1 MEPDRPRGPGPAVVA
16 PRPAGPPPPP
26 LEESVL
32 SVIDLRPLDTA
43 TADLSRIIPRANV
56 DVSSVVPVVAPIIE
70 QVRHGGERTLLDLAE
85 RFDSVRPPAL
95 RVPGEALEAALAGL
109 DPRVRAALEESI
121 RRARLVHDAQHP
133 QDSTVE
139 LGEGA
144 VVENHWIPVGRVGL
158 YVPGGRA
165 VYPSSV
171 VMNVVPAQA
180 AGVGSLAVTSPP
192 QRDHGGLPH
201 PTVLAACALLGVDEV
216 YAAGGAQAVAMLA
229 HGVQDDDGGWLCA
242 PVDLVTGPGNVY
254 VAAAKRALQ
263 GVIGVDAEAG
273 PSEIAVIADGT
284 ARADWVA
291 ADLISQSEHDPLAA
305 SVLIT
310 DSEDLLR
317 DVQAAIEA
325 QVPGAFHEDQIR
337 EALTGPQSGVLLVRD
352 MDQAVEVSDR
362 YATEHLEIQ
371 TRDPEALVGRIRNA
385 GAVFV
390 GPYAPVPLGDYSA
403 GSNHVLPTSGTAR
416 HSSGLN
422 TVTFLRLQQRI
433 RYTETGLEEV
443 ADGIG
448 VLAED
453 ERLPAHG
460 AAIRA
465 RFA

>member
-1 MEPDRPRGPGPAVVA
+1 M
-16 PRPAGPPPPP
+16 
-26 LEESVL
+26 L
-32 SVIDLRPLDTA
+32 SVTDLRPLDTA

-70 QVRHGGERTLLDLAE
+70 QVRHGGEQTLLDLAE
-85 RFDSVRPPAL
+85 RFDGVRPPAL

-121 RRARLVHDAQHP
+121 RRARLVHAAQHP

-390 GPYAPVPLGDYSA
+390 GPHAPVPLGDYSA

>member
-1 MEPDRPRGPGPAVVA
+1 M
-16 PRPAGPPPPP
+16 
-26 LEESVL
+26 L
-32 SVIDLRPLDTA
+32 SVTDLRPLDTA

-70 QVRHGGERTLLDLAE
+70 QVRHGGEQTLLELAE
-85 RFDSVRPPAL
+85 RFDGVRPPAL
-95 RVPGEALEAALAGL
+95 RVPAEALEAALTGL
-109 DPRVRAALEESI
+109 DPQVRAALEESI
-121 RRARLVHDAQHP
+121 RRARLVHAAQHP

-144 VVENHWIPVGRVGL
+144 VVENHWLPVGRVGL

-433 RYTETGLEEV
+433 RYTETGLKEV

>member
-1 MEPDRPRGPGPAVVA
+1 M
-16 PRPAGPPPPP
+16 
-26 LEESVL
+26 L
-32 SVIDLRPLDTA
+32 SVTDLRPLDTA

-70 QVRHGGERTLLDLAE
+70 QVRHGGEQTLLELAE
-85 RFDSVRPPAL
+85 RFDGVRPPAL
-95 RVPGEALEAALAGL
+95 RVPAEALEAALAGL

-371 TRDPEALVGRIRNA
+371 TRDPEALVGRLRNA

-390 GPYAPVPLGDYSA
+390 GPHAPVPLGDYSA

-416 HSSGLN
+416 FSSGLN

-433 RYTETGLEEV
+433 RYTETGLKEV

>member
-1 MEPDRPRGPGPAVVA
+1 M
-16 PRPAGPPPPP
+16 
-26 LEESVL
+26 L
-32 SVIDLRPLDTA
+32 SVTDLRPLDTA

-56 DVSSVVPVVAPIIE
+56 DVSSVVPAVAPIIE
-70 QVRHGGERTLLDLAE
+70 QVRHGGEQTLLDLAE
-85 RFDSVRPPAL
+85 RFDGVRPPAL
-95 RVPGEALEAALAGL
+95 RMPGEALEAALAGL

-121 RRARLVHDAQHP
+121 RRARLVHAAQHP

-325 QVPGAFHEDQIR
+325 QVPGAFHEEQIR

-390 GPYAPVPLGDYSA
+390 GPHAPVPLGDYSA

-433 RYTETGLEEV
+433 RYTETGLKEV
-443 ADGIG
+443 AEGIG

>member
-1 MEPDRPRGPGPAVVA
+1 M
-16 PRPAGPPPPP
+16 
-26 LEESVL
+26 L
-32 SVIDLRPLDTA
+32 SVTDLRPLDTA

-56 DVSSVVPVVAPIIE
+56 DVSSVVPVVAPILE
-70 QVRHGGERTLLDLAE
+70 QVRHGDEQTLLELAE
-85 RFDSVRPPAL
+85 RFDGVRPPAL
-95 RVPGEALEAALAGL
+95 RVPAEALEAALAGL

-121 RRARLVHDAQHP
+121 RRARLVHAAQHP

-144 VVENHWIPVGRVGL
+144 VVENHWLPVGRVGL

-291 ADLISQSEHDPLAA
+291 ADLISQAEHDPLAA

-390 GPYAPVPLGDYSA
+390 GPHAPVPLGDYSA

>member
-1 MEPDRPRGPGPAVVA
+1 M
-16 PRPAGPPPPP
+16 
-26 LEESVL
+26 L
-32 SVIDLRPLDTA
+32 SVTDLRPLDTA

-70 QVRHGGERTLLDLAE
+70 QVRHGGEQTLLDLAE
-85 RFDSVRPPAL
+85 RFDGVRPPAL
-95 RVPGEALEAALAGL
+95 RVPAEALEAALAGL

-121 RRARLVHDAQHP
+121 RRARLVHAAQHP

-229 HGVQDDDGGWLCA
+229 HGIQDDDGGWLCA

-317 DVQAAIEA
+317 DVLAAIEA

-390 GPYAPVPLGDYSA
+390 GPHAPVPLGDYSA

-433 RYTETGLEEV
+433 RYTETGLKEV

>member
-1 MEPDRPRGPGPAVVA
+1 M
-16 PRPAGPPPPP
+16 
-26 LEESVL
+26 L
-32 SVIDLRPLDTA
+32 SVTDLRAVDTA
-43 TADLSRIIPRANV
+43 TADLSSIIPRADV
-56 DVSSVVPVVAPIIE
+56 DVASMVPAITPIIDE
-70 QVRHGGERTLLDLAE
+70 VRERGAAALLDLAE
-85 RFDSVRPPAL
+85 RFDGVRPASL
-95 RVPGEALEAALAGL
+95 RVPVEALAEALATL

-121 RRARLVHDAQHP
+121 RRARLVHAAQVP
-133 QDSTVE
+133 AGSRVE

-144 VVENHWIPVGRVGL
+144 VVENRWVPVGRVGL

-180 AGVGSLAVTSPP
+180 AGVGALAVTSPP
-192 QRDHGGLPH
+192 QREHGGLPH

-229 HGVQDDDGGWLCA
+229 LGVRDDDGDGWLCA

-263 GVIGVDAEAG
+263 GTIGVDAEAG

-310 DSEDLLR
+310 DSEEIVR
-317 DVQAAIEA
+317 DVLAAVEA
-325 QVPGAFHEDQIR
+325 QVPGTLHEEQVR
-337 EALTGPQSGVLLVRD
+337 VALTGPQSGVLLVRD

-371 TRDPEALVGRIRNA
+371 TRDPDAVAARVRNA

-390 GPYAPVPLGDYSA
+390 GPHSPVPLGDYSA

-422 TVTFLRLQQRI
+422 TVTFLRSQQVI
-433 RYTETGLEEV
+433 RYTAEGLAGV
-443 ADGIG
+443 AEGIEA
-448 VLAED
+448 LAAD
-453 ERLPAHG
+453 EGLPAHG
-460 AAIRA
+460 AAIALRSE
-465 RFA
+465 

>member
-1 MEPDRPRGPGPAVVA
+1 M
-16 PRPAGPPPPP
+16 
-26 LEESVL
+26 L
-32 SVIDLRPLDTA
+32 SVTDLRPLDTA

-56 DVSSVVPVVAPIIE
+56 DVSSVVPVIAPIIE
-70 QVRHGGERTLLDLAE
+70 QVRHGGEQTLLDLAE
-85 RFDSVRPPAL
+85 RFDGVRPPAL

-317 DVQAAIEA
+317 DVLAAIEA

>member
-1 MEPDRPRGPGPAVVA
+1 M
-16 PRPAGPPPPP
+16 
-26 LEESVL
+26 L
-32 SVIDLRPLDTA
+32 SVTDLRPLDTA

-70 QVRHGGERTLLDLAE
+70 QVRHGGEQTLLELAE
-85 RFDSVRPPAL
+85 RFDGVRPPAL
-95 RVPGEALEAALAGL
+95 RVPAEALEAALAGL

-121 RRARLVHDAQHP
+121 RRARLVHAAQHP

-144 VVENHWIPVGRVGL
+144 VVENHWTPVGRVGL

-317 DVQAAIEA
+317 DVLAAIEA

-371 TRDPEALVGRIRNA
+371 TRDPEALVGRLRNA

-390 GPYAPVPLGDYSA
+390 GPHAPVPLGDYSA

-433 RYTETGLEEV
+433 RYTETGLKEV

>member
-1 MEPDRPRGPGPAVVA
+1 M
-16 PRPAGPPPPP
+16 
-26 LEESVL
+26 L
-32 SVIDLRPLDTA
+32 SVTDLRPLDTA

-70 QVRHGGERTLLDLAE
+70 QVRHGGEQTLLDLAE
-85 RFDSVRPPAL
+85 RFDGVRPPAL
-95 RVPGEALEAALAGL
+95 RVPAEALEAALAGL

-121 RRARLVHDAQHP
+121 RRARLVHAAQHP

-144 VVENHWIPVGRVGL
+144 VVENHWTPVGRVGL

-390 GPYAPVPLGDYSA
+390 GPHAPVPLGDYSA

-433 RYTETGLEEV
+433 RYTETGLKEV

>member
-1 MEPDRPRGPGPAVVA
+1 M
-16 PRPAGPPPPP
+16 
-26 LEESVL
+26 L
-32 SVIDLRPLDTA
+32 SVTDLRPLDTA

-56 DVSSVVPVVAPIIE
+56 DVSSVVPAVAPIIE
-70 QVRHGGERTLLDLAE
+70 QVRHGGEQTLLDLAE
-85 RFDSVRPPAL
+85 RFDGVRPPAL

-317 DVQAAIEA
+317 DVRAAIEA
-325 QVPGAFHEDQIR
+325 QVPGAFQEDQIR

-390 GPYAPVPLGDYSA
+390 GPHAPVPLGDYSA

-433 RYTETGLEEV
+433 RYTETGLKEV

>member
-1 MEPDRPRGPGPAVVA
+1 MVPA
-16 PRPAGPPPPP
+16 
-26 LEESVL
+26 
-32 SVIDLRPLDTA
+32 
-43 TADLSRIIPRANV
+43 
-56 DVSSVVPVVAPIIE
+56 VAPIIE
-70 QVRHGGERTLLDLAE
+70 QVRHGGEQTLLDLAE
-85 RFDSVRPPAL
+85 RFDGVRPPAL
-95 RVPGEALEAALAGL
+95 RVPGEGLEAALAGL

-317 DVQAAIEA
+317 DVLAAIEA

-390 GPYAPVPLGDYSA
+390 GPHAPVPLGDYSA

-433 RYTETGLEEV
+433 RYTETGLKEV

>member
-1 MEPDRPRGPGPAVVA
+1 M
-16 PRPAGPPPPP
+16 
-26 LEESVL
+26 L
-32 SVIDLRPLDTA
+32 SVTDLRPLDTA

-70 QVRHGGERTLLDLAE
+70 QVRHGGEQTLLELAE
-85 RFDSVRPPAL
+85 RFDGVRPPAL
-95 RVPGEALEAALAGL
+95 RVPAEALEAALAGL

-121 RRARLVHDAQHP
+121 RRARLVHAAQHP

-144 VVENHWIPVGRVGL
+144 VVENHWLPVGRVGL

-317 DVQAAIEA
+317 DVLAAIEA

-390 GPYAPVPLGDYSA
+390 GPHAPVPLGDYSA

-433 RYTETGLEEV
+433 RYTETGLKEV

>member
-1 MEPDRPRGPGPAVVA
+1 M
-16 PRPAGPPPPP
+16 
-26 LEESVL
+26 L
-32 SVIDLRPLDTA
+32 SVTDLRPLDTA

-56 DVSSVVPVVAPIIE
+56 DVSSVVPVVAPILE
-70 QVRHGGERTLLDLAE
+70 QVRHGGEQTLLELAE
-85 RFDSVRPPAL
+85 RFDGVRPPAL
-95 RVPGEALEAALAGL
+95 RVPAEALEAALTGL
-109 DPRVRAALEESI
+109 DPQVRAALEESI
-121 RRARLVHDAQHP
+121 RRARLVHAAQHP

-144 VVENHWIPVGRVGL
+144 VVENHWLPVGRVGL

-291 ADLISQSEHDPLAA
+291 ADLISQAEHDPLAA

-310 DSEDLLR
+310 DSQDLLR

-325 QVPGAFHEDQIR
+325 QVPGQLHEEQLR

-371 TRDPEALVGRIRNA
+371 TRDPEALVGRLRNA

-390 GPYAPVPLGDYSA
+390 GPHAPVPLGDYSA

-416 HSSGLN
+416 FSSGLN

-433 RYTETGLEEV
+433 RYTETGLKEV

>member
-1 MEPDRPRGPGPAVVA
+1 M
-16 PRPAGPPPPP
+16 
-26 LEESVL
+26 EESVL
-32 SVIDLRPLDTA
+32 SVTDLRPLDTA

-70 QVRHGGERTLLDLAE
+70 QVRHGGEQTLLELAE
-85 RFDSVRPPAL
+85 RFDGVRPPAL
-95 RVPGEALEAALAGL
+95 RVPAEALEAALAGL

-144 VVENHWIPVGRVGL
+144 VVENHWLPVGRVGL

-201 PTVLAACALLGVDEV
+201 PTVLAACALLGMDEV

-317 DVQAAIEA
+317 DVLAAIEA

-390 GPYAPVPLGDYSA
+390 GPHAPVPLGDYSA

-433 RYTETGLEEV
+433 RYTETGLKEV

>member
-1 MEPDRPRGPGPAVVA
+1 M
-16 PRPAGPPPPP
+16 
-26 LEESVL
+26 L
-32 SVIDLRPLDTA
+32 SVTDLRPLDTA

-56 DVSSVVPVVAPIIE
+56 DVSSVVPVIAPIIE
-70 QVRHGGERTLLDLAE
+70 QVRHGGEQTLLDLAE
-85 RFDSVRPPAL
+85 RFDGVRPPAL
-95 RVPGEALEAALAGL
+95 RVPAEALEAALAGL

-317 DVQAAIEA
+317 DVLAAIEA

>member
-1 MEPDRPRGPGPAVVA
+1 M
-16 PRPAGPPPPP
+16 
-26 LEESVL
+26 L
-32 SVIDLRPLDTA
+32 SVTDLRPLDTA

-70 QVRHGGERTLLDLAE
+70 QVRHGGEQTLLELAE
-85 RFDSVRPPAL
+85 RFDGVRPPAL
-95 RVPGEALEAALAGL
+95 RVPAEALEAALAGL

-229 HGVQDDDGGWLCA
+229 HGIQDDDGGWLCA

-390 GPYAPVPLGDYSA
+390 GPHAPVPLGDYSA

>member
-1 MEPDRPRGPGPAVVA
+1 M
-16 PRPAGPPPPP
+16 
-26 LEESVL
+26 L
-32 SVIDLRPLDTA
+32 SVTDLRPLDTA

-56 DVSSVVPVVAPIIE
+56 DVSSVVPAVAPIIE
-70 QVRHGGERTLLDLAE
+70 QVRHGGEQTLLDLAE
-85 RFDSVRPPAL
+85 RFDGVRPPAL
-95 RVPGEALEAALAGL
+95 RVPAEALEAALAGL

-121 RRARLVHDAQHP
+121 RRARLVHAAQHP

-317 DVQAAIEA
+317 DVLAAIEA

>member
-1 MEPDRPRGPGPAVVA
+1 M
-16 PRPAGPPPPP
+16 
-26 LEESVL
+26 L
-32 SVIDLRPLDTA
+32 SVTDLRPLDTA

-70 QVRHGGERTLLDLAE
+70 QVRHGGEQTLLELAE
-85 RFDSVRPPAL
+85 RFDGVRPPAL
-95 RVPGEALEAALAGL
+95 RVPAEALEAALAGL

-121 RRARLVHDAQHP
+121 RRARLVHAAQHP

-144 VVENHWIPVGRVGL
+144 VVENHWLPVGRVGL

-443 ADGIG
+443 ADEIG

>member
-1 MEPDRPRGPGPAVVA
+1 M
-16 PRPAGPPPPP
+16 
-26 LEESVL
+26 L
-32 SVIDLRPLDTA
+32 SVTDLRPLDTA
-43 TADLSRIIPRANV
+43 TVDLSRIIPRANV

-70 QVRHGGERTLLDLAE
+70 QVRHGGEQTLLELAE
-85 RFDSVRPPAL
+85 RFDGVRPPAL
-95 RVPGEALEAALAGL
+95 RVPAEALEAALAGL

-121 RRARLVHDAQHP
+121 RRARLVHAAQHP

-144 VVENHWIPVGRVGL
+144 VVENHWLPVGRVGL

-390 GPYAPVPLGDYSA
+390 GPHAPVPLGDYSA

-433 RYTETGLEEV
+433 RYTETGLKEV

>member
-1 MEPDRPRGPGPAVVA
+1 M
-16 PRPAGPPPPP
+16 
-26 LEESVL
+26 L
-32 SVIDLRPLDTA
+32 SVTDLRPLDTA

-70 QVRHGGERTLLDLAE
+70 QVRHGGEQTLLELAE
-85 RFDSVRPPAL
+85 RFDGVRPPAL
-95 RVPGEALEAALAGL
+95 RVPAEALEAALAGL

-121 RRARLVHDAQHP
+121 HRARLVHDAQHP

-317 DVQAAIEA
+317 DVLAAIEA

-390 GPYAPVPLGDYSA
+390 GPHAPVPLGDYSA

-433 RYTETGLEEV
+433 RYTETGLKEV

>member
-1 MEPDRPRGPGPAVVA
+1 M
-16 PRPAGPPPPP
+16 
-26 LEESVL
+26 L
-32 SVIDLRPLDTA
+32 SVTDLRPLDTA

-70 QVRHGGERTLLDLAE
+70 QVRHGGEQTLLELAE
-85 RFDSVRPPAL
+85 RFDGVRPPAL
-95 RVPGEALEAALAGL
+95 RVPAEALEAALAGL

-121 RRARLVHDAQHP
+121 RRARLVHAAQHP

-144 VVENHWIPVGRVGL
+144 VVENHWLPVGRVGL

-317 DVQAAIEA
+317 DVLAAIEA

>member
-1 MEPDRPRGPGPAVVA
+1 M
-16 PRPAGPPPPP
+16 
-26 LEESVL
+26 EESVL
-32 SVIDLRPLDTA
+32 SVTDLRPLDTA

-56 DVSSVVPVVAPIIE
+56 DVSSVVPAVAPIIE
-70 QVRHGGERTLLDLAE
+70 QVRHGGEQTLLDLAE
-85 RFDSVRPPAL
+85 RFDGVRPPAL
-95 RVPGEALEAALAGL
+95 RVPGEGLEAALAGL

-121 RRARLVHDAQHP
+121 RRARLVHAAQHP

-390 GPYAPVPLGDYSA
+390 GPHAPVPLGDYSA

-433 RYTETGLEEV
+433 RYTETGLKEV

>member
-1 MEPDRPRGPGPAVVA
+1 M
-16 PRPAGPPPPP
+16 
-26 LEESVL
+26 L
-32 SVIDLRPLDTA
+32 SVTDLRPLDTA

-70 QVRHGGERTLLDLAE
+70 QVRHGGEQTLLDLAE
-85 RFDSVRPPAL
+85 RFDGVRPPAL

-121 RRARLVHDAQHP
+121 RRARLVHAAQHP

-371 TRDPEALVGRIRNA
+371 TRDPEDLVGRIRNA

-390 GPYAPVPLGDYSA
+390 GPHAPVPLGDYSA

>member
-1 MEPDRPRGPGPAVVA
+1 M
-16 PRPAGPPPPP
+16 
-26 LEESVL
+26 L
-32 SVIDLRPLDTA
+32 SVTDLRPLDTA

-70 QVRHGGERTLLDLAE
+70 QVRHGGEQTLLDLAE
-85 RFDSVRPPAL
+85 RFDGVRPPAL
-95 RVPGEALEAALAGL
+95 RVPAEALEAALAGL

-317 DVQAAIEA
+317 DVLAAIEA

-362 YATEHLEIQ
+362 YATEHLETQ

-390 GPYAPVPLGDYSA
+390 GPHAPVPLGDYSA

-433 RYTETGLEEV
+433 RYTETGLKEV

>member
-1 MEPDRPRGPGPAVVA
+1 M
-16 PRPAGPPPPP
+16 
-26 LEESVL
+26 L
-32 SVIDLRPLDTA
+32 SVTDLRPLDTA

-70 QVRHGGERTLLDLAE
+70 QVRHGGEQTLLELAE
-85 RFDSVRPPAL
+85 RFDGVRPPAL
-95 RVPGEALEAALAGL
+95 RVPAEALEAALAGL

-325 QVPGAFHEDQIR
+325 QVPGQLHEEQLR

-390 GPYAPVPLGDYSA
+390 GPHAPVPLGDYSA

-433 RYTETGLEEV
+433 RYTETGLKEV

>member
-1 MEPDRPRGPGPAVVA
+1 M
-16 PRPAGPPPPP
+16 
-26 LEESVL
+26 L
-32 SVIDLRPLDTA
+32 SVTDLRPLDTA

-56 DVSSVVPVVAPIIE
+56 DVSSVVPVIAPIIE
-70 QVRHGGERTLLDLAE
+70 QVRHGGEQTLLDLAE
-85 RFDSVRPPAL
+85 RFDGVRPPAL

-121 RRARLVHDAQHP
+121 RRARLVHAAQHP

-390 GPYAPVPLGDYSA
+390 GPHAPVPLGDYSA

-433 RYTETGLEEV
+433 RYTETGLKEV

>member
-1 MEPDRPRGPGPAVVA
+1 M
-16 PRPAGPPPPP
+16 
-26 LEESVL
+26 L
-32 SVIDLRPLDTA
+32 SVTDLRPLDTA

-70 QVRHGGERTLLDLAE
+70 QVRHGGEQTLLELAE
-85 RFDSVRPPAL
+85 RFDGVRPPAL

-121 RRARLVHDAQHP
+121 RRARLVHAAQHP

-390 GPYAPVPLGDYSA
+390 GPHAPVPLGDYSA

-433 RYTETGLEEV
+433 RYTETGLKEV

>member
-32 SVIDLRPLDTA
+32 SVTDLRPLDTA

-70 QVRHGGERTLLDLAE
+70 QVRHGGEQTLLELAE
-85 RFDSVRPPAL
+85 RFDGVRPPAL
-95 RVPGEALEAALAGL
+95 RVPAEALEAALAGL

-144 VVENHWIPVGRVGL
+144 VVENHWTPVGRVGL

-229 HGVQDDDGGWLCA
+229 HGIQDDDGGWLCA

-390 GPYAPVPLGDYSA
+390 GPHAPVPLGDYSA

-433 RYTETGLEEV
+433 RYTETGLKEV

>member
-32 SVIDLRPLDTA
+32 SVTDLRPLDTA

-56 DVSSVVPVVAPIIE
+56 DVSSVVPAVAPIIE
-70 QVRHGGERTLLDLAE
+70 QVRHGGEQTLLDLAE
-85 RFDSVRPPAL
+85 RFDGVRPPAL

-109 DPRVRAALEESI
+109 DARVRTALEESI
-121 RRARLVHDAQHP
+121 RRARLVHAAQHP

-390 GPYAPVPLGDYSA
+390 GPHAPVPLGDYSA

-433 RYTETGLEEV
+433 RYTETGLKEV

>member
-1 MEPDRPRGPGPAVVA
+1 M
-16 PRPAGPPPPP
+16 
-26 LEESVL
+26 L
-32 SVIDLRPLDTA
+32 SVTDLRPLDTA

-70 QVRHGGERTLLDLAE
+70 QVRHGGEQTLLDLAE
-85 RFDSVRPPAL
+85 RFDGVRPPAL
-95 RVPGEALEAALAGL
+95 RVPAEALEAALAGL

-144 VVENHWIPVGRVGL
+144 VVENHWTPVGRVGL

-229 HGVQDDDGGWLCA
+229 HGIQDDDGGWLCA

-317 DVQAAIEA
+317 DVLAAIEA

-390 GPYAPVPLGDYSA
+390 GPHAPVPLGDYSA

>member
-1 MEPDRPRGPGPAVVA
+1 M
-16 PRPAGPPPPP
+16 
-26 LEESVL
+26 L
-32 SVIDLRPLDTA
+32 SVTDLRPLDTA

-56 DVSSVVPVVAPIIE
+56 DVSSVVPAVAPIIE
-70 QVRHGGERTLLDLAE
+70 QVRHGGEQTLLDLAE
-85 RFDSVRPPAL
+85 RFDGVRPPAL
-95 RVPGEALEAALAGL
+95 RVSDEALEAALAGL

-121 RRARLVHDAQHP
+121 RRARLVHAAQHP

-180 AGVGSLAVTSPP
+180 AGVESLAVTSPP

-390 GPYAPVPLGDYSA
+390 GPHAPVPLGDYSA

-433 RYTETGLEEV
+433 RYTETGLKEV

>member
-32 SVIDLRPLDTA
+32 SVTDLRPLDTA

-70 QVRHGGERTLLDLAE
+70 QVRHGGEQTLLELAE
-85 RFDSVRPPAL
+85 RFDGVRPPAL
-95 RVPGEALEAALAGL
+95 RVPAEALEAALAGL

-317 DVQAAIEA
+317 DVLAAIEA

-390 GPYAPVPLGDYSA
+390 GPHAPVPLGDYSA

-433 RYTETGLEEV
+433 RYTETGLKEV

>member
-1 MEPDRPRGPGPAVVA
+1 M
-16 PRPAGPPPPP
+16 
-26 LEESVL
+26 L
-32 SVIDLRPLDTA
+32 SVTDLRPLDTA

-70 QVRHGGERTLLDLAE
+70 QVRHGGEQTLLELAE
-85 RFDSVRPPAL
+85 RFDGVRPPAL
-95 RVPGEALEAALAGL
+95 RVPAEALEAALAGL

-121 RRARLVHDAQHP
+121 RRARLVHAAQHP

-317 DVQAAIEA
+317 DVLAAIEA

-390 GPYAPVPLGDYSA
+390 GPHAPVPLGDYSA

-433 RYTETGLEEV
+433 RYTETGLKEV

>member
-1 MEPDRPRGPGPAVVA
+1 M
-16 PRPAGPPPPP
+16 
-26 LEESVL
+26 L
-32 SVIDLRPLDTA
+32 SVTDLRPLDTA

-121 RRARLVHDAQHP
+121 RRARLVHAAQHP

-144 VVENHWIPVGRVGL
+144 VVENHWTPVGRVGL

-390 GPYAPVPLGDYSA
+390 GPHAPVPLGDYSA